1 MIPRSIFSKIMNEK
15 AAKLLKKCAPDK
27 NTSTENIKTSLY
39 PTYRISYYSNP
50 NQTFSID
57 TEKAQANQASFY
69 DIIAELE
76 DEIANFYIQTDATI
90 IHRNDKIPNIRT
102 IDLAPN
108 DIENRLE
115 QSALKFNAVRDLKL
129 IDQFV
134 VGLIASDPVAL
145 IAPDKNKEHPNSTT
159 ILLSDISLQKIEE
172 AKQRLRAKRPQNS
185 YHTFNSDGYEYR

>member
-1 MIPRSIFSKIMNEK
+1 MIPRSIFFKIMNEK
-15 AAKLLKKCAPDK
+15 AAKLLEKCAPDQ

-57 TEKAQANQASFY
+57 TAKAQANQDSFY

-76 DEIANFYIQTDATI
+76 EELSTFYIQTDAI
-90 IHRNDKIPNIRT
+90 VVRRNDKIPNIRT

-115 QSALKFNAVRDLKL
+115 QSTWKFDAVRDLKL

-134 VGLIASDPVAL
+134 VGLIASDPVAI
-145 IAPDKNKEHPNSTT
+145 IAPDKDKKHPDSTT
-159 ILLSDISLQKIEE
+159 VLLSDISLQKIEE
-172 AKQRLRAKRPQNS
+172 AKQRLRTARIPNS
-185 YHTFNSDGYEYR
+185 YNKFNSNNHEYR